1 MRDTVIM
8 RGLYPPVEPYAAGML
23 PVGGQ
28 DEIYW
33 ETCGTPD
40 GTPAVFV
47 HGGPGGGCSPTSR
60 RLFDPDAYRIVLFDQ
75 RNCGRSTPHASEP
88 DIDLSANTTAALV
101 ADMERLR
108 EHLGVERWVVF
119 GGSWGSTL
127 SLAYAQA
134 HADRVI
140 ALILR
145 GVYLVTPEDEPWCF
159 ARGGVSRLFPD
170 AWEGFRD
177 AIPEDERDDYMA
189 AYARRLADPDPDV
202 HVPAALAWTRWED
215 TTSYLV
221 PREDDEDVRSAVAV
235 ARLENRYFGNGCF
248 LEPGQ
253 LLRDAPRLNGLPGVI
268 VNGRYDL
275 LTPPDAAWALNKAWP
290 GSDLHLVPDA
300 GHGFDEPGTLNHL
313 IEATDRF
320 RGAR

>member
-1 MRDTVIM
+1 M
-8 RGLYPPVEPYAAGML
+8 RGLYPPIEPYAAGML

-47 HGGPGGGCSPTSR
+47 HGGPGGGCTPTSR

-75 RNCGRSTPHASEP
+75 RNCGRSTPHAAQP

-140 ALILR
+140 ALVLR
-145 GVYLVTPEDEPWCF
+145 GVYLVLPADEPWCF
-159 ARGGVSRLFPD
+159 AEGGVSRLFPD
-170 AWEGFRD
+170 AFEGFRD
-177 AIPEDERDDYMA
+177 AIPEEERGDYMA
-189 AYARRLADPDPDV
+189 AYARRLADPDPAV

-215 TTSYLV
+215 ATGYLV
-221 PREDDEDVRSAVAV
+221 PREDDAEDENTVRAAVAV

-253 LLRDAPRLNGLPGVI
+253 LLSDAHRLNGLPGVI

-275 LTPPDAAWALNKAWP
+275 LTPPDAAWALHQAWP
-290 GSDLHLVPDA
+290 GSELHLVPDA
-300 GHGFDEPGTLNHL
+300 GHGFDEPGTLHHL

>member
-1 MRDTVIM
+1 M
-8 RGLYPPVEPYAAGML
+8 RGLYPPVEPYAVGML

-75 RNCGRSTPHASEP
+75 RNCGRSLPHASEP
-88 DIDLSANTTAALV
+88 DIDLSANTTAAMV

-140 ALILR
+140 ALVLR
-145 GVYLVTPEDEPWCF
+145 GVYLVLPEDEPWCF
-159 ARGGVSRLFPD
+159 AEGGVSRLFPD

-177 AIPEDERDDYMA
+177 AIPEDERGDYMA

-215 TTSYLV
+215 STCYLV
-221 PREDDEDVRSAVAV
+221 PREEDEDVRSAVAV

-275 LTPPDAAWALNKAWP
+275 LTPPDAAWALNRAWP
-290 GSDLHLVPDA
+290 GSELHLVPDA
-300 GHGFDEPGTLNHL
+300 GHGFDEPGTLNLL